1 MLEKNRKKIETI
13 KKKKDK
19 RTKNFENNLR
29 KR

>member
-1 MLEKNRKKIETI
+1 MLEKNRKKMETI
-13 KKKKDK
+13 EKKKDK

>member
-1 MLEKNRKKIETI
+1 MLEKNRKKLETI
-13 KKKKDK
+13 EEKKDK